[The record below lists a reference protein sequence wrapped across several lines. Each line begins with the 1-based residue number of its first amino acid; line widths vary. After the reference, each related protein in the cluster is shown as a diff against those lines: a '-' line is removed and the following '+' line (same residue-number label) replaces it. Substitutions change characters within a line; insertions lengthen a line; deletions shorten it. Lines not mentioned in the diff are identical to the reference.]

1 MTYISPFCPDDDKII
16 TKNGKMK
23 ISKLYYKMN
32 PRRDPYNK
40 IIDVQNFFLS
50 KCVSLNKNKNFENKF
65 QKQKSLKELRNFNEY
80 DIKFNQSGSQISKSP
95 EDTLQFSNNDFSN
108 IFQTSI
114 KIDNIKT
121 NYKNLNLNN
130 NEALQNIDNSKI
142 NSNIIGP
149 CFNNNAIKSRIL
161 NQSKSYVIKLDKTYY
176 KIPTFNKKIYIL
188 NNRNKKESEKR
199 KHIFRFSDNSSILFD
214 DSDMS
219 KYNEIIPLSRQNYL
233 NEQFFFDNS
242 KKNTLSYLK
251 RYQIK
256 EIQNSRKIKPFI
268 Y

>member
-50 KCVSLNKNKNFENKF
+50 KCVSLNKDKNFENKF

-142 NSNIIGP
+142 NSNIVGP
-149 CFNNNAIKSRIL
+149 CFNPN
-161 NQSKSYVIKLDKTYY
+161 
-176 KIPTFNKKIYIL
+176 
-188 NNRNKKESEKR
+188 
-199 KHIFRFSDNSSILFD
+199 
-214 DSDMS
+214 
-219 KYNEIIPLSRQNYL
+219 
-233 NEQFFFDNS
+233 
-242 KKNTLSYLK
+242 
-251 RYQIK
+251 
-256 EIQNSRKIKPFI
+256 
-268 Y
+268 

>member
-1 MTYISPFCPDDDKII
+1 MTYISPFCPDDDQII

-40 IIDVQNFFLS
+40 IIDVQNFFFT
-50 KCVSLNKNKNFENKF
+50 KCVSLNKEKNYDKKI

-80 DIKFNQSGSQISKSP
+80 DIRTSKTGNQISISP
-95 EDTLQFSNNDFSN
+95 EDIPFYYNDSSN

-114 KIDNIKT
+114 KINDKT
-121 NYKNLNLNN
+121 NNKNSNSNLNN
-130 NEALQNIDNSKI
+130 KEHVQNIDNSKV
-142 NSNIIGP
+142 NPNVGP
-149 CFNNNAIKSRIL
+149 YFNNNAIKSKIL
-161 NQSKSYVIKLDKTYY
+161 NKSKSYIIKLDKIYY
-176 KIPTFNKKIYIL
+176 KIPTLNKQIYIL
-188 NNRNKKESEKR
+188 NNRNRREFKKR
-199 KHIFRFSDNSSILFD
+199 RHLFRLSDDSGVLFD

-219 KYNEIIPLSRQNYL
+219 KYDKIIPLSRQNYL
-233 NEQFFFDNS
+233 NEQFFFDNN
-242 KKNTLSYLK
+242 KKNILSYLK

-256 EIQNSRKIKPFI
+256 EIQNRRKIKPFI